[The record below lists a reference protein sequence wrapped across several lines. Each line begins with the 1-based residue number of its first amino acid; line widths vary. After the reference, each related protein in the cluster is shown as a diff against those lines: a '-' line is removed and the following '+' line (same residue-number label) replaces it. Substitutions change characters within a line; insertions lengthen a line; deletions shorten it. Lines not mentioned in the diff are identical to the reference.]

1 MLKIA
6 FIVVTFVLAWEVHSR
21 VINEHHEYAKDVRR
35 ITGNDYAKDAEGI
48 ISNAGYHL
56 TAEEMEEI
64 VNDNEAISNNIMEN
78 VNDIVEEEDDI
89 ASRGDSGVRSGGHS
103 QQYIF
108 SSLVKPEDVFMK
120 GDTTQR
126 KCSPV
131 RRKSCYQKYFCFRYM
146 VMQCVDV

>member
-1 MLKIA
+1 MLKVA
-6 FIVVTFVLAWEVHSR
+6 FVVVTFVLAFKVHSR
-21 VINEHHEYAKDVRR
+21 VINEHHEYAQDMGR
-35 ITGNDYAKDAEGI
+35 ITGNDYVKDAQRI
-48 ISNAGYHL
+48 ISNTGYHL
-56 TAEEMEEI
+56 TAKDEGETINDDEE
-64 VNDNEAISNNIMEN
+64 VSNRIMEN
-78 VNDIVEEEDDI
+78 VNDIVEEGDDI
-89 ASRGDSGVRSGGHS
+89 ASHEDSGVKSDGNS

-120 GDTTQR
+120 SDTTQR

>member
-1 MLKIA
+1 MLKVA
-6 FIVVTFVLAWEVHSR
+6 FIVVTFVLAFEVHSR

-35 ITGNDYAKDAEGI
+35 ITGNEHGKDAERI
-48 ISNAGYHL
+48 NYNDEYHL
-56 TAEEMEEI
+56 TAEEMEETI
-64 VNDNEAISNNIMEN
+64 NDDEDVSNRIMEN
-78 VNDIVEEEDDI
+78 VNDIVEEDDDI
-89 ASRGDSGVRSGGHS
+89 ASHDDSGVRSGGNS

-120 GDTTQR
+120 SDTTQQ